1 MAFSVPE
8 LPEIKQTMVNRG
20 HHVGK
25 EGSMF
30 PGGQFDF
37 IRCGSRCGLSP
48 PGSLPLV
55 SRHTPWTEFL
65 GKQRF
70 ARGHGVASLLFNSLR
85 ATLSSSFSTFFLH
98 FTFADCLKSAND
110 QKT

>member
-8 LPEIKQTMVNRG
+8 LPEIKQTMVSRG
-20 HHVGK
+20 CHIGK

-30 PGGQFDF
+30 PGDSLIWCG
-37 IRCGSRCGLSP
+37 RCCGPSP

-55 SRHTPWTEFL
+55 SRHMPWAKFL

-70 ARGHGVASLLFNSLR
+70 ARCHGVASLLFNSLR
-85 ATLSSSFSTFFLH
+85 ANLSSSFSTFFLH
-98 FTFADCLKSAND
+98 FTFANCLKSAND
-110 QKT
+110 WKT

>member
-8 LPEIKQTMVNRG
+8 LPEIKQTMVSRG
-20 HHVGK
+20 CHVGK
-25 EGSMF
+25 EGPCF
-30 PGGQFDF
+30 PADSL
-37 IRCGSRCGLSP
+37 IWCGRHCGPSP

-55 SRHTPWTEFL
+55 SRHTPWAEFL

-70 ARGHGVASLLFNSLR
+70 ARGRGVASLLFNSLR
-85 ATLSSSFSTFFLH
+85 ETLSSSFSMFFLH